1 MKLKHI
7 VTGAA
12 AAIALATA
20 AFAQGGEPVK
30 VAFVYVGPKDD
41 GGWSQQ
47 HHLMALEMAEHF
59 GEQVEFSYLES
70 VPEAESE
77 RVFTQLALAGNDII
91 FATSFGYMDPMLAAA
106 EKFPDVKF
114 EHATGY
120 KTAENMANYAAR
132 FYEGRAIMGHIA
144 GRMTETDKIG
154 YIASFPVPEV
164 LRGMSSAYL
173 HAKKANPDVEMT
185 VVWLGTWFDPP
196 READATQAMIDQG
209 VDVILAHTDSTAPLQ
224 TMEASG
230 EQVWGFGQAADM
242 IQFAPEPRLS
252 SIIDDWA
259 PYYIERV
266 QAVIDGTWESGATW
280 HGISDGMVGI
290 GEFSEALPEEVRAE
304 AQALMESI
312 VSGEYHPFT
321 GPINKQDGS
330 VWLAEGEVA
339 DDGALLGMDFVV
351 EGLNVDIPD

>member
-1 MKLKHI
+1 MKLKFLI
-7 VTGAA
+7 TGAA
-12 AAIALATA
+12 AAVAVAVS
-20 AFAQGGEPVK
+20 AFAAGHEPTK

-47 HHLMALEMAEHF
+47 HHAMATEMAEHF
-59 GEQVEFSYLES
+59 GDQIEFSYLDA

-77 RVFTQLALAGNDII
+77 RAFTQLALAGNDII
-91 FATSFGYMDPMLAAA
+91 FGTSFGFMDPMLATA
-106 EKFPDVKF
+106 ERFPDVKF

-144 GRMTETDKIG
+144 GRMTETNKIG

-209 VDVILAHTDSTAPLQ
+209 IDVILAHTDSTAPLQ
-224 TMEASG
+224 TIQASG
-230 EQVWGFGQAADM
+230 QRVFGFGQAADM
-242 IQFAPEPRLS
+242 IRFAPEPRLS
-252 SIIDDWA
+252 SIIDNWA
-259 PYYIERV
+259 PYYIARV
-266 QAVIDGTWESGATW
+266 QAVIDGTWESAATW
-280 HGISDGMVGI
+280 HGIVDGMVGI
-290 GEFSEALPEEVRAE
+290 GEFSDALPEDVRAE
-304 AQALMESI
+304 AQALKDSI
-312 VSGEYHPFT
+312 VAGDYHPFT
-321 GPINKQDGS
+321 GPLNKQDGS
-330 VWLAEGEVA
+330 PWLADGEVA
-339 DDGALLGMDFVV
+339 SDGDLLGMNFVV
-351 EGLNVDIPD
+351 EGLNVEIPN

>member
-20 AFAQGGEPVK
+20 AFAQDGEPVK

-47 HHLMALEMAEHF
+47 HHLMALEMVEHF

-120 KTAENMANYAAR
+120 KTADNMANYAAR

-144 GRMTETDKIG
+144 GRMTETDRIG

-164 LRGMSSAYL
+164 LRGMSSAYI

-196 READATQAMIDQG
+196 RESDATQAMIDQG
-209 VDVILAHTDSTAPLQ
+209 IDVILAQTA
-224 TMEASG
+224 AF
-230 EQVWGFGQAADM
+230 VDHR
-242 IQFAPEPRLS
+242 RL
-252 SIIDDWA
+252 
-259 PYYIERV
+259 
-266 QAVIDGTWESGATW
+266 
-280 HGISDGMVGI
+280 
-290 GEFSEALPEEVRAE
+290 
-304 AQALMESI
+304 
-312 VSGEYHPFT
+312 
-321 GPINKQDGS
+321 
-330 VWLAEGEVA
+330 
-339 DDGALLGMDFVV
+339 GALLHRAGAGGDRRDLGDRRHLGRDRRGHGRHRRVLRSDAGRGAGRGAGAD
-351 EGLNVDIPD
+351 GLHRVGRIPPVHRADQQAGRLGLAGRRRSRR

>member
-1 MKLKHI
+1 MKLRYLLSG
-7 VTGAA
+7 VAA
-12 AAIALATA
+12 AA
-20 AFAQGGEPVK
+20 AFAVSAFAAEHEPTK

-59 GEQVEFSYLES
+59 GDQVEFTYLDS

-77 RVFTQLALAGNDII
+77 RAFTQLALAGNDII
-91 FATSFGYMDPMLAAA
+91 FGTSFGFMDPMLATA
-106 EKFPDVKF
+106 ERFPDVKF

-120 KTAENMANYAAR
+120 KTADNLANYAAR

-144 GRMTETDKIG
+144 GRMTETNKIG

-209 VDVILAHTDSTAPLQ
+209 IDVILAHTDSTAPLQ
-224 TMEASG
+224 TMAASD
-230 EQVWGFGQAADM
+230 QRVFGFGQAADM

-252 SIIDDWA
+252 SIIDHWSD
-259 PYYIERV
+259 YYIERV
-266 QAVIDGTWESGATW
+266 QAVIDGTWESGSAW
-280 HGISDGMVGI
+280 HGIVDGMVGI
-290 GEFSEALPEEVRAE
+290 GEFSEVLPEEVRAE
-304 AQALMESI
+304 AQALKDSI

-330 VWLAEGEVA
+330 VWLEEGQVA
-339 DDGALLGMDFVV
+339 TDGELLGMNFVV
-351 EGLNVDIPD
+351 EGLNVEIPN